1 MYCKR
6 SAIGLIIEHTHKDLT
21 LADLSFQRC
30 CEIPYIGQS
39 ITSQTDFSL
48 SDTENAHAG
57 MLASTILSANCRNAG
72 ALWPARIHV
81 LRIPS

>member
-1 MYCKR
+1 MCCKR

-21 LADLSFQRC
+21 PADLSFQRC
-30 CEIPYIGQS
+30 CAIPYIGQS
-39 ITSQTDFSL
+39 ITDFSL

-57 MLASTILSANCRNAG
+57 MLASTILSADCRNAG